1 MIRFHHLRRAF
12 DAGVQ
17 FRRALGARFFDTVLT
32 VLGLIF
38 CRKRT
43 LEDEFEGYTEEQLA
57 DEAARDFDD
66 ALKEAVS
73 QVEGPRES
81 RCRGWA

>member
-1 MIRFHHLRRAF
+1 MAESYGWKCLCARG
-12 DAGVQ
+12 AGHVY
-17 FRRALGARFFDTVLT
+17 APTP
-32 VLGLIF
+32 
-38 CRKRT
+38 
-43 LEDEFEGYTEEQLA
+43 DEFEGYTEEQLA